1 MAIINRSIIHLTGCQ
16 PRTLASLM
24 ELQDSSF
31 RRLLRLAPQLRLM
44 RGTFISRVVG
54 ALDLHLSVVE
64 KFKYTTTILL
74 TYQFAGGP
82 GALLEP
88 NVTIRLYHDAR
99 LAEVISDARRH
110 RSRTTHHCQRRGGS
124 PTELERKWEQN
135 RFLQKWLGYC
145 LRQGHLFLSHNL
157 SSLEPADIAL

>member
-31 RRLLRLAPQLRLM
+31 RRLLRLAPQLRQM
-44 RGTFISRVVG
+44 RGTFTSRVAD
-54 ALDLHLSVVE
+54 ALDLHLSVIE

-74 TYQFAGGP
+74 TYEFAGGA
-82 GALLEP
+82 GTLVEP

-110 RSRTTHHCQRRGGS
+110 HRDENPAVNFRRCLGTEVTGNGHGKSRFAC
-124 PTELERKWEQN
+124 
-135 RFLQKWLGYC
+135 FV
-145 LRQGHLFLSHNL
+145 
-157 SSLEPADIAL
+157 

>member
-1 MAIINRSIIHLTGCQ
+1 MATINRPIIRLTGCQ

-31 RRLLRLAPQLRLM
+31 RRLLRLAPQLREM
-44 RGTFISRVVG
+44 RGTFTSRVAD
-54 ALDLHLSVVE
+54 ALDLHLSVIE

-74 TYQFAGGP
+74 TYEFAGGA
-82 GALLEP
+82 GALAEP

-110 RSRTTHHCQRRGGS
+110 RSRTTHHCHRRGGS
-124 PTELERKWEQN
+124 PSELERKWEQS

-145 LRQGHLFLSHNL
+145 LRQGHLFLSCNA
-157 SSLEPADIAL
+157 SSLEPADIPL

>member
-1 MAIINRSIIHLTGCQ
+1 MAIINRPIIHLTGCQ

-31 RRLLRLAPQLRLM
+31 RRLLRLAPQLRQM
-44 RGTFISRVVG
+44 RGSFTSRVAG
-54 ALDLHLSVVE
+54 ALDLHLSVIE

-74 TYQFAGGP
+74 TYEFAGGA
-82 GALLEP
+82 GALAEP

-110 RSRTTHHCQRRGGS
+110 RSRTTHHCHRRGGS
-124 PTELERKWEQN
+124 PSELERKWEQS

-145 LRQGHLFLSHNL
+145 LRQGHLFLSCNA
-157 SSLEPADIAL
+157 SSLEPADVAL